1 MDKKSVFDLPY
12 PLSKRRT
19 ILLLINYCLGY
30 MFLYPIIGNIFQHVF
45 RGVSYLTVMCVIYG
59 WTLFITL
66 YLAMPLYKESYC
78 TWKQNKTEIIRKNI
92 ILLIGIYVVS
102 IFISFVVQQ
111 LTNTVTSN
119 NQLNLVLMVW
129 RFPYFTAF
137 LVLAFAPIV
146 EETLFRGIFYRAFR
160 YRFSLYAAS
169 FISSSA
175 FGFLHIYD
183 SFMAGYWKDCWYFI
197 VYALIGFFLCRSYE
211 KTETLF
217 GPVLLHACYNGISFL
232 PLIL

>member
-129 RFPYFTAF
+129 RFPYFPAF
-137 LVLAFAPIV
+137 LGLAVAPMV
-146 EETLFRGIFYRAFR
+146 EETLVRGIFYRAFR

-217 GPVLLHACYNGISFL
+217 GPVLLHACYNGIAFL